1 MQATGIDFNPGLPWG
16 VLATVAVVGISILL
30 FALISHACGIW
41 WRAVF
46 LLQGIWS

>member
-30 FALISHACGIW
+30 FA
-41 WRAVF
+41 
-46 LLQGIWS
+46 